1 LSYFFFIALINIA
14 GLIPF
19 SYTITSHFIVTL
31 SLSCIVFIGLNVIS
45 IRLHGLEFFSLFLP
59 GGTSVI
65 LSFLLVPV
73 EIISFIFK
81 PLSLAIRLFCNMMA
95 GHTL

>member
-1 LSYFFFIALINIA
+1 M
-14 GLIPF
+14 
-19 SYTITSHFIVTL
+19 
-31 SLSCIVFIGLNVIS
+31 IS

-95 GHTL
+95 GHTLLKVFVGFS

>member
-1 LSYFFFIALINIA
+1 
-14 GLIPF
+14 LIPF
-19 SYTITSHFIVTL
+19 SYTITSHFIVTF
-31 SLSCIVFIGLNVIS
+31 SLSSIVFVGLNVIS
-45 IRLHGLEFFSLFLP
+45 IRFHGLKFFSLFLP

-81 PLSLAIRLFCNMMA
+81 TLSLASRLFCNMMV
-95 GHTL
+95 GHNL